1 MVDDLLDLSR
11 IEGGILDVRPQ
22 PIEVEP
28 LLEQALEA
36 ERVAAGEAG
45 VDLIK
50 EAPPGLPRV
59 SADRERIHL
68 VLVNLVSNAIR
79 HTPVGGV
86 VRVIAVEGPD
96 GQVTLRVTDSGKGIP
111 REFQPRIFEKFFRL
125 PGADA
130 GGAGLGLFIARETVR
145 AHKGDIG
152 VDSAPG
158 AGTSIWFT
166 LPAVESGEHHL
177 SGLA

>member
-1 MVDDLLDLSR
+1 VDDLLDLSR
-11 IEGGILDVRPQ
+11 IEGGMLDVRPQ

-36 ERVAAGEAG
+36 ERAAAVEAG

-59 SADRERIHL
+59 VADRERIHL

-79 HTPVGGV
+79 HTPKGGV
-86 VRVIAVEGPD
+86 VRVIALEGPD

>member
-1 MVDDLLDLSR
+1 M
-11 IEGGILDVRPQ
+11 
-22 PIEVEP
+22 
-28 LLEQALEA
+28 
-36 ERVAAGEAG
+36 
-45 VDLIK
+45 
-50 EAPPGLPRV
+50 
-59 SADRERIHL
+59 
-68 VLVNLVSNAIR
+68 
-79 HTPVGGV
+79 
-86 VRVIAVEGPD
+86 
-96 GQVTLRVTDSGKGIP
+96 TDSGRGIP

-145 AHKGDIG
+145 AHEGDIG

-166 LPAVESGEHHL
+166 LPAVESGEQHL